1 MKGTMVGDWY
11 FQLHPQKLP
20 LRDGAVC
27 AGVGGVKWSVLG
39 KHLGGGM
46 IDQRSPAEH
55 PEMRE
60 NCITVLSSRAATA
73 HRKPEHLEWNEWDRI

>member
-1 MKGTMVGDWY
+1 MNGTMVGDWY

-27 AGVGGVKWSVLG
+27 AGVGWVKWSVLG

-55 PEMRE
+55 SEMRD
-60 NCITVLSSRAATA
+60 NCIAVMSSIAATA
-73 HRKPEHLEWNEWDRI
+73 HRKSEHLKWNEWDRI